1 MYKKGSNM
9 NTNRMFLKSN
19 DFFCYK
25 TALKVTLHNYK
36 VHGLYPVI

>member
-9 NTNRMFLKSN
+9 NTNRHVFKIKL
-19 DFFCYK
+19 FFCYK

-36 VHGLYPVI
+36 VHGLYPVT